1 LWTPPIEYASTS
13 DTYDYQLGVAGYE
26 DDPGLMQGSR
36 LFYIVPANSSPSSSS
51 ATPTPKPSPSSTTPS
66 PTPTPTQSS
75 TSTNASSTAAPMHS
89 PTLLETTPTQ
99 STVPPV
105 VIHKGVSTGAAA
117 GIGVGVA
124 IAVLI
129 GPLMVIS
136 WFLWKRKAEKRGH
149 ARPWKPELQGESR
162 VVNELDSDEKQRA
175 EMGSISWR
183 VSSPI
188 SGEVAE
194 AHELGGRGV

>member
-51 ATPTPKPSPSSTTPS
+51 SSATLTPKLSPSSTTPS

-75 TSTNASSTAAPMHS
+75 TSTNASPTAVPMHS
-89 PTLLETTPTQ
+89 PTFLEITPTQ
-99 STVPPV
+99 FTVPPV

-162 VVNELDSDEKQRA
+162 VVSELDSDEKQ
-175 EMGSISWR
+175 ES
-183 VSSPI
+183 
-188 SGEVAE
+188 
-194 AHELGGRGV
+194 

>member
-1 LWTPPIEYASTS
+1 
-13 DTYDYQLGVAGYE
+13 
-26 DDPGLMQGSR
+26 
-36 LFYIVPANSSPSSSS
+36 
-51 ATPTPKPSPSSTTPS
+51 
-66 PTPTPTQSS
+66 
-75 TSTNASSTAAPMHS
+75 
-89 PTLLETTPTQ
+89 
-99 STVPPV
+99 V

-162 VVNELDSDEKQRA
+162 VVNELIQMRSRELKWGAYLGGFPRRFQGRWQRR
-175 EMGSISWR
+175 MSW
-183 VSSPI
+183 V
-188 SGEVAE
+188 GEVSEPGA
-194 AHELGGRGV
+194 RGAKL